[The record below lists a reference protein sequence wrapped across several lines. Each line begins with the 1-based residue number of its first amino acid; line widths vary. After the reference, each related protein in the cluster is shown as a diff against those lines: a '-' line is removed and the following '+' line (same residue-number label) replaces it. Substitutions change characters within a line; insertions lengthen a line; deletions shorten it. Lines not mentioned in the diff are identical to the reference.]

1 MIKDIGNEKVYPVS
15 LDLIRKHFLHGYC
28 RTCHSYQGSTI
39 KDEITIFDWNF
50 FYVSRKW
57 IYTAI
62 TRTTDLK
69 NVFIYNGKCEEYN
82 ETLLDSYLMK
92 KISQYKKQDKDA
104 NRPISN
110 NYVDIKWFKNCFGKN
125 CSGCGNMFNFTV
137 NNRNEVST
145 NLTADREDCSDDHH
159 LYNIVPLCIL
169 CNCSKSNK
177 K

>member
-1 MIKDIGNEKVYPVS
+1 MLEDIGSEKVYTVS
-15 LDLIRKHFLHGYC
+15 LDLIKKHFIHGYC

-62 TRTTDLK
+62 TRTTDLN
-69 NVFIYNGKCEEYN
+69 NVLIYNGKCEEYN

-104 NRPISN
+104 NRPISK
-110 NYVDIKWFKNCFGKN
+110 NYVDIKWFKNCFGNN
-125 CSGCGNMFNFTV
+125 CS
-137 NNRNEVST
+137 
-145 NLTADREDCSDDHH
+145 
-159 LYNIVPLCIL
+159 I
-169 CNCSKSNK
+169 
-177 K
+177 